1 MNNLKNTLAALLIFS
16 FTVMGVHAE
25 DPVKSFRKKGKFGI
39 GANPIL
45 GFSSSS
51 GENGSSQFSSR
62 AFQLGVLP
70 TVRLFVTNSISF
82 DVNLGLAVT
91 NKLREN
97 NTTETKIND
106 VSTIIRVG
114 AFKSY
119 KLAYWQRSQLDVALG
134 VNVTSI
140 RTKSEYTSTNKQTG
154 ISAPTGEDE
163 SSSLAIQLGI
173 RPEWFVNE
181 NLSFH
186 TQVGIVFSI
195 LSEDNS
201 GFSEGGIN
209 VNIFGTSDLLGA
221 SGFTF
226 YF

>member
-1 MNNLKNTLAALLIFS
+1 MNNVKITLIALVLFS
-16 FTVMGVHAE
+16 FTAMGVHAE

-51 GENGSSQFSSR
+51 GESGLNQFSSR
-62 AFQLGVLP
+62 SLQLGVLP
-70 TVRLFVTNSISF
+70 TVRLFITNSVSF
-82 DVNLGLAVT
+82 DANFGIAI
-91 NKLREN
+91 NNQRSEN
-97 NTTETKIND
+97 NTTESKIND

-119 KLAYWQRSQLDVALG
+119 KLAYWQKSQLDVALG

-140 RTKSEYTSTNKQTG
+140 RTKSEYTTKNKQTG
-154 ISAPTGEDE
+154 ISSPTGEDE